1 MFTQKYIPSMALI
14 KYEVGEKLILTG
26 ICNTNTYYNN
36 ENGYGIYNFETEDL
50 GMFKIKG
57 AFIPEL
63 IEGQTYQLE
72 GEIVSYKGEKQLKV
86 AKYLPVKPV
95 NKKGI
100 ISYLQTLYGLKS
112 KAELIYDTF
121 GDKCIDILLKDP
133 MLVASTIKGIGK
145 KSVVKWQ
152 EQLKSLENNQQ
163 FYITLLGYGIS
174 QKNATKLLEKY
185 GENILN
191 TIEENPYLLM
201 NEVKGYGFLKCDK
214 IALNMGLTPDNP
226 HRIKSSIK
234 YILEEAST
242 KGHCYL
248 PVNELILNIISLLE
262 LKLSYNDMVEIFKN
276 NEGKE
281 NVSVLIG
288 DKKYEINLE
297 KLEKCI
303 NDYELAKNAE
313 EKSNARY
320 VYHEIEPGDIGNQI
334 NESISNREI
343 VYEDNNIYLKRL
355 YFAERDFADNIKR
368 LAVYNTK
375 YKRSLVE
382 GILDAICKKENYNL
396 EEMQRK
402 ACIEFNLSDSGIY
415 ILNGSAGTGKT
426 FTLNLILAVAKQLNK
441 TNKLPILAVAPTG
454 KASKVASKS
463 IGMECLTIHRAL
475 GFNPVEGFIKGEHE
489 PFEQTTIVCDEG
501 SMIDIELGSNFV
513 KAIQTGSKLII
524 MGDTKQLPSVG
535 AGNVLKDLIEC
546 GLVKVI
552 TLNVVKRQGLLSGI
566 VENANQI
573 IDSKM
578 IYTAKTKDFFVL
590 ERLKISEVQACVK
603 TSINRILTFPDYTL
617 EEIQVLLPQRTGSL
631 GVNMFNYLLQAEF
644 NPYKGGERVLKG
656 KYEAKLNENSPISEF
671 SLYIQ
676 KGDKVMHIKNNE
688 NMTLYEKDLIGDF
701 KKMKKTGITNGE
713 SGIVYDVIKTGKTT
727 YRIIVKYDDYYVFY
741 EDGVDELEL
750 SFATTIHKSQGS
762 AWKAVILP
770 IVPQHTNMLSN
781 NLVYTGVTRARDFC
795 VVIGSNKTMKQ
806 AINTHKVVERYT
818 NLQTKICKKAV

>member
-1 MFTQKYIPSMALI
+1 MFTPKYMPSMALI
-14 KYEVGEKLILTG
+14 NYEVGERLTLTG

-36 ENGYGIYNFETEDL
+36 ENGYGVYNFETEDL
-50 GMFKIKG
+50 GVFKIKG
-57 AFIPEL
+57 SFIPEL
-63 IEGQTYQLE
+63 IEGQTYQLV
-72 GEIVSYKGEKQLKV
+72 GEIVSYKGERQLKI
-86 AKYLPVKPV
+86 AQYIPVKPV
-95 NKKGI
+95 NKKGV
-100 ISYLQTLYGLKS
+100 ISYLKTLYGLKT
-112 KAELIYDTF
+112 KAELIYNTF
-121 GDKCIDILLKDP
+121 GDNCIDILLKDP
-133 MLVASTIKGIGK
+133 MLVASEIKGIGK

-152 EQLKSLENNQQ
+152 EQLKSLEDNQQ

-174 QKNATKLLEKY
+174 QKNATKLLDKHGEK
-185 GENILN
+185 ILR

-201 NEVKGYGFLKCDK
+201 SEVKGYGFLKCDK
-214 IALNMGLTPDNP
+214 IALNMGLAPDNP

-234 YILEEAST
+234 YILEDAST

-262 LKLSYNDMVEIFKN
+262 LKLSYNDMIEIFKDN
-276 NEGKE
+276 KDEE
-281 NVSVLIG
+281 SVSVVIG
-288 DKKYEINLE
+288 ERSYEINIENL
-297 KLEKCI
+297 KKCI
-303 NDYELAKNAE
+303 NDYESAKTSE
-313 EKSNARY
+313 EKNNAKY
-320 VYHEIEPGDIGNQI
+320 VYHEIEPGDVGKQI
-334 NESISNREI
+334 NDSICNREI
-343 VYEDNNIYLKRL
+343 IVEDDKIYLKQL
-355 YFAERDFADNIKR
+355 YFAERDFANNIKR
-368 LAVYNTK
+368 LAIYNSK

-382 GILDAICKKENYNL
+382 GILDSICKKENYEL

-402 ACIEFNLSDSGIY
+402 ACVEFNLSDSGVY

-426 FTLNLILAVAKQLNK
+426 FTLNLILAVSKQLNK

-475 GFNPVEGFIKGEHE
+475 GFNPVDGFVKNECE
-489 PFEQTTIVCDEG
+489 PFEQSTIVCDEG

-513 KAIQTGSKLII
+513 KAIQTGSKVII

-566 VENANQI
+566 VENANRI
-573 IDSKM
+573 INSKM
-578 IYTAKTKDFFVL
+578 IYTSKTNDFYVL
-590 ERLKISEVQACVK
+590 ERLKISEVQSCVK
-603 TSINRILTFPDYTL
+603 TSINRILTFPDYTI

-656 KYEAKLNENSPISEF
+656 KFEAKLNEASPISEF

-676 KGDKVMHIKNNE
+676 KGDKVMHIKNNYS
-688 NMTLYEKDLIGDF
+688 MKLYEKDLTGAF
-701 KKMKKTGITNGE
+701 KEMRKTGITNGE
-713 SGIVYDVIKTGKTT
+713 SGIVENVIKTGKTS

-762 AWKAVILP
+762 AWKAVVLP

-795 VVIGSNKTMKQ
+795 VVVGSTETMKR
-806 AINTHKVVERYT
+806 AINTHEVVKRYT
-818 NLQTKICKKAV
+818 NLQTKICA

>member
-1 MFTQKYIPSMALI
+1 MFTPKYMPSMALI
-14 KYEVGEKLILTG
+14 NYEVGERLTLTG

-36 ENGYGIYNFETEDL
+36 ENGYGVYNFETEDL
-50 GMFKIKG
+50 GVFKIKG
-57 AFIPEL
+57 SFIPEL
-63 IEGQTYQLE
+63 IEGQTYQLV
-72 GEIVSYKGEKQLKV
+72 GEIVSYKGERQLKI
-86 AKYLPVKPV
+86 AQYIPVKPV
-95 NKKGI
+95 NKKGV
-100 ISYLQTLYGLKS
+100 ISYLKTLYGLKT
-112 KAELIYDTF
+112 KAELIYNTF
-121 GDKCIDILLKDP
+121 GDNCIDILLKDP
-133 MLVASTIKGIGK
+133 MLVASEIKGIGK

-152 EQLKSLENNQQ
+152 EQLKSLEDNQQ

-174 QKNATKLLEKY
+174 QKNATKLLDKHGEK
-185 GENILN
+185 ILR

-201 NEVKGYGFLKCDK
+201 SEVKGYGFLKCDK
-214 IALNMGLTPDNP
+214 IALNMGLAPDNP

-234 YILEEAST
+234 YILEDAST

-262 LKLSYNDMVEIFKN
+262 LKLSYNDMIEIFKDN
-276 NEGKE
+276 KDEE
-281 NVSVLIG
+281 SVSVVIG
-288 DKKYEINLE
+288 ERSYEINIENL
-297 KLEKCI
+297 KKCI
-303 NDYELAKNAE
+303 NDYESAKTSE
-313 EKSNARY
+313 EKNNAKY
-320 VYHEIEPGDIGNQI
+320 VYHEIEPGDVGKQI
-334 NESISNREI
+334 NDSICNREI
-343 VYEDNNIYLKRL
+343 IVEDDKIYLKQL
-355 YFAERDFADNIKR
+355 YFAERDFANNIKR
-368 LAVYNTK
+368 LAIYNSK

-382 GILDAICKKENYNL
+382 GILDSICKKENYEL

-402 ACIEFNLSDSGIY
+402 ACVEFNLSDSGVY

-426 FTLNLILAVAKQLNK
+426 FTLNLILAVSKQLNK

-475 GFNPVEGFIKGEHE
+475 GFNPVDGFVKNECE
-489 PFEQTTIVCDEG
+489 PFEQSTIVCDEG

-513 KAIQTGSKLII
+513 KAIQTGSKVII

-566 VENANQI
+566 VENANRI
-573 IDSKM
+573 INSKM
-578 IYTAKTKDFFVL
+578 IYTSKTNDFYVL
-590 ERLKISEVQACVK
+590 ERLKISEVQSCVK
-603 TSINRILTFPDYTL
+603 TSINRILTFPDYTI

-656 KYEAKLNENSPISEF
+656 KFEAKLNEASPISEF

-676 KGDKVMHIKNNE
+676 KGDKVMHIKNNYS
-688 NMTLYEKDLIGDF
+688 MKLYEKDLTGAF
-701 KKMKKTGITNGE
+701 KEMRKTGITNGE
-713 SGIVYDVIKTGKTT
+713 SGIVENVIKTGKTS

-762 AWKAVILP
+762 AWKAVVLP

-795 VVIGSNKTMKQ
+795 VVVGSTETMKR
-806 AINTHKVVERYT
+806 AINTHTVAERYT
-818 NLQTKICKKAV
+818 DLQDKLCA

>member
-1 MFTQKYIPSMALI
+1 MFIPKYMPSMALI
-14 KYEVGEKLILTG
+14 KYEVGKKVTLTG
-26 ICNTNTYYNN
+26 ICNTNTYYND
-36 ENGYGIYNFETEDL
+36 ENGYGVYNFETEDL
-50 GMFKIKG
+50 GVFKIKG
-57 AFIPEL
+57 SFIPEL
-63 IEGQTYQLE
+63 IEGQTYQLQ
-72 GEIVSYKGEKQLKV
+72 GDIVSYKGERQLKV
-86 AKYLPVKPV
+86 AQYVPVKPV

-121 GDKCIDILLKDP
+121 GDGCIDILLKDP

-152 EQLKSLENNQQ
+152 EQLKSLEDNQQ

-185 GENILN
+185 GEKILS

-234 YILEEAST
+234 YVLEEAST
-242 KGHCYL
+242 NGHCYL
-248 PVNELILNIISLLE
+248 PVNELVLNIISLLE
-262 LKLSYNDMVEIFKN
+262 LKLSYKDMIEIFKN
-276 NEGKE
+276 HKDEE
-281 NVSVLIG
+281 TVSVVIG
-288 DKKYEINLE
+288 ERSYEIHIE
-297 KLEKCI
+297 KLKKCI
-303 NDYELAKNAE
+303 DDYELAKTAE

-320 VYHEIEPGDIGNQI
+320 VYHEIEPGDVGNQI
-334 NESISNREI
+334 NDSICNREI
-343 VYEDNNIYLKRL
+343 IFEDDKIYLKNL

-368 LAVYNTK
+368 LAIYNNK

-382 GILDAICKKENYNL
+382 GILDAICKKENYEL

-402 ACIEFNLSDSGIY
+402 ACIEFNLSDSGVY

-441 TNKLPILAVAPTG
+441 ANKLPILAVAPTG

-475 GFNPVEGFIKGEHE
+475 GFNPVDGFVKGEDE
-489 PFEQTTIVCDEG
+489 PFEQSTIVCDEG

-566 VENANQI
+566 VENANRI
-573 IDSKM
+573 INSKM
-578 IYTAKTKDFFVL
+578 IYTSKTNDFYVL

-603 TSINRILTFPDYTL
+603 TSVNRILTFPDYTL

-656 KYEAKLNENSPISEF
+656 TFEAKLNETSPMSEF

-676 KGDKVMHIKNNE
+676 KGDKVMQVKNNYS
-688 NMTLYEKDLIGDF
+688 MKLYEKDFTGSF
-701 KKMKKTGITNGE
+701 KEMKKTGVTNGE
-713 SGIVYDVIKTGKTT
+713 SGVVEDVVKTGKTS
-727 YRIIVKYDDYYVFY
+727 YRIIVKYDNCYAFY

-795 VVIGSNKTMKQ
+795 VVVGSTETMKR

-818 NLQTKICKKAV
+818 NLQTKICA

>member
-1 MFTQKYIPSMALI
+1 MFTPKYMPSMALI
-14 KYEVGEKLILTG
+14 NYEVGERLTLTG

-36 ENGYGIYNFETEDL
+36 ENGYGVYNFETEDL
-50 GMFKIKG
+50 GVFKIKG
-57 AFIPEL
+57 SFIPEL
-63 IEGQTYQLE
+63 IEGQTYQLV
-72 GEIVSYKGEKQLKV
+72 GEIVSYKGERQLKI
-86 AKYLPVKPV
+86 AQYIPVKPV
-95 NKKGI
+95 NKKGV
-100 ISYLQTLYGLKS
+100 ISYLKTLYGLKT
-112 KAELIYDTF
+112 KAELIYNTF
-121 GDKCIDILLKDP
+121 GDNCIDILLKDP
-133 MLVASTIKGIGK
+133 MLVASEIKGIGK

-152 EQLKSLENNQQ
+152 EQLKSLEDNQQ

-174 QKNATKLLEKY
+174 QKNATKLLDKHGEK
-185 GENILN
+185 ILR

-201 NEVKGYGFLKCDK
+201 SEVKGYGFLKCDK
-214 IALNMGLTPDNP
+214 IALNMGLAPDNP

-234 YILEEAST
+234 YILEDAST

-262 LKLSYNDMVEIFKN
+262 LKLSYNDMIEVFKDN
-276 NEGKE
+276 KDEE
-281 NVSVLIG
+281 SVSVVIG
-288 DKKYEINLE
+288 ERSYEINIENL
-297 KLEKCI
+297 KKCI
-303 NDYELAKNAE
+303 NDYESAKTSE
-313 EKSNARY
+313 EKNNAKY
-320 VYHEIEPGDIGNQI
+320 VYHEIEPGDVGKQI
-334 NESISNREI
+334 NDSICNREI
-343 VYEDNNIYLKRL
+343 IVEDDKIYLKQL
-355 YFAERDFADNIKR
+355 YFAERDFANNIKR
-368 LAVYNTK
+368 LAIYNSK

-382 GILDAICKKENYNL
+382 GILDSICKKENYEL

-402 ACIEFNLSDSGIY
+402 ACVEFNLSDSGVY

-426 FTLNLILAVAKQLNK
+426 FTLNLILAVSKQLNK

-475 GFNPVEGFIKGEHE
+475 GFNPVDGFVKNECE
-489 PFEQTTIVCDEG
+489 PFEQSTIVCDEG

-513 KAIQTGSKLII
+513 KAIQTGSKVII

-566 VENANQI
+566 VENANRI
-573 IDSKM
+573 INSKM
-578 IYTAKTKDFFVL
+578 IYTSKTNDFYVL
-590 ERLKISEVQACVK
+590 ERLKISEVQSCVK
-603 TSINRILTFPDYTL
+603 TSINRILTFPDYTI

-656 KYEAKLNENSPISEF
+656 KFEAKLNEASPISEF

-676 KGDKVMHIKNNE
+676 KGDKVMHIKNNYS
-688 NMTLYEKDLIGDF
+688 MKLYEKDLTGAF
-701 KKMKKTGITNGE
+701 KEMRKTGITNGE
-713 SGIVYDVIKTGKTT
+713 SGIVENVIKTGKTS

-762 AWKAVILP
+762 AWKAVVLP

-781 NLVYTGVTRARDFC
+781 NLVYTGITRARDFC
-795 VVIGSNKTMKQ
+795 VVVGSTETMKR
-806 AINTHKVVERYT
+806 AINTHTVAERYT
-818 NLQTKICKKAV
+818 DLQDKLCA

>member
-1 MFTQKYIPSMALI
+1 MFTPKYMPSMALI
-14 KYEVGEKLILTG
+14 NYEVGERLTLTG

-36 ENGYGIYNFETEDL
+36 ENGYGVYNFETEDL
-50 GMFKIKG
+50 GVFKIKG
-57 AFIPEL
+57 SFIPEL
-63 IEGQTYQLE
+63 IEGQTYQLV
-72 GEIVSYKGEKQLKV
+72 GEIVSYKGERQLKI
-86 AKYLPVKPV
+86 AQYIPVKPV
-95 NKKGI
+95 NKKGV
-100 ISYLQTLYGLKS
+100 ISYLKTLYGLKT
-112 KAELIYDTF
+112 KAELIYNTF
-121 GDKCIDILLKDP
+121 GDNCIDILLKDP
-133 MLVASTIKGIGK
+133 MLVASEIKGIGK

-152 EQLKSLENNQQ
+152 EQLKSLEDNQQ

-174 QKNATKLLEKY
+174 QKNATKLLDKHGEK
-185 GENILN
+185 ILR
-191 TIEENPYLLM
+191 TIEENPYLLIS
-201 NEVKGYGFLKCDK
+201 EVKGYGFLKCDK
-214 IALNMGLTPDNP
+214 IALNMGLAPDNP

-234 YILEEAST
+234 YILEDAST

-262 LKLSYNDMVEIFKN
+262 LKLSYNDMIEIFKDN
-276 NEGKE
+276 KDEE
-281 NVSVLIG
+281 SVSVVIG
-288 DKKYEINLE
+288 ERSYEINIE
-297 KLEKCI
+297 KLKKCI
-303 NDYELAKNAE
+303 NDYESAKTSE
-313 EKSNARY
+313 EKNNAKY
-320 VYHEIEPGDIGNQI
+320 VYHEIEPGDVGKQI
-334 NESISNREI
+334 NDSICNREI
-343 VYEDNNIYLKRL
+343 IVEDDKIYLKQL
-355 YFAERDFADNIKR
+355 YFAERDFANNIKR
-368 LAVYNTK
+368 LAIYNSK

-382 GILDAICKKENYNL
+382 GILDSICKKESYEL

-402 ACIEFNLSDSGIY
+402 ACVEFNLSDSGVY

-426 FTLNLILAVAKQLNK
+426 FTLNLILAVSKQLNK

-475 GFNPVEGFIKGEHE
+475 GFNPVDGFVKNECE
-489 PFEQTTIVCDEG
+489 PFEQSTIVCDEG

-513 KAIQTGSKLII
+513 KAIQTGSKVII

-566 VENANQI
+566 VENANRI
-573 IDSKM
+573 INSKM
-578 IYTAKTKDFFVL
+578 IYTSKTNDFYVL
-590 ERLKISEVQACVK
+590 ERLKISEVQSCVK
-603 TSINRILTFPDYTL
+603 TSINRILTFPDYTI

-656 KYEAKLNENSPISEF
+656 KFEAKLNEASPISEF

-676 KGDKVMHIKNNE
+676 KGDKVMHIKNNYS
-688 NMTLYEKDLIGDF
+688 MKLYEKDLTGAF
-701 KKMKKTGITNGE
+701 KEMRKTGITNGE
-713 SGIVYDVIKTGKTT
+713 SGIVENVIKTGKTS

-762 AWKAVILP
+762 AWKAVVLP

-795 VVIGSNKTMKQ
+795 VVVGSTETMKR
-806 AINTHKVVERYT
+806 AINTHEVVKRYT
-818 NLQTKICKKAV
+818 NLQTKICA

>member
-1 MFTQKYIPSMALI
+1 MFTPKYMPSMALI
-14 KYEVGEKLILTG
+14 NYEVGERLTLTG

-36 ENGYGIYNFETEDL
+36 ENGYGVYNFETEDL
-50 GMFKIKG
+50 GVFKIKG
-57 AFIPEL
+57 SFIPEL
-63 IEGQTYQLE
+63 IEGQTYQLV
-72 GEIVSYKGEKQLKV
+72 GEIVSYKGERQLKI
-86 AKYLPVKPV
+86 AQYIPVKPV
-95 NKKGI
+95 NKKGV
-100 ISYLQTLYGLKS
+100 ISYLKTLYGLKT
-112 KAELIYDTF
+112 KAELIYNTF
-121 GDKCIDILLKDP
+121 GDNCIDILLKDP
-133 MLVASTIKGIGK
+133 MLVASEIKGIGK

-152 EQLKSLENNQQ
+152 EQLKSLEDNQQ

-174 QKNATKLLEKY
+174 QKNATKLLDKHGEK
-185 GENILN
+185 ILR

-201 NEVKGYGFLKCDK
+201 SEVKGYGFLKCDK
-214 IALNMGLTPDNP
+214 IALNMGLAPDNP
-226 HRIKSSIK
+226 HRIKASIK
-234 YILEEAST
+234 YILEDAST

-262 LKLSYNDMVEIFKN
+262 LKLSYNDMIEIFKDN
-276 NEGKE
+276 KDEE
-281 NVSVLIG
+281 SVSVVIG
-288 DKKYEINLE
+288 ERSYEINIE
-297 KLEKCI
+297 KLKKCI
-303 NDYELAKNAE
+303 NDYESAKTSE
-313 EKSNARY
+313 EKNNAKY
-320 VYHEIEPGDIGNQI
+320 VYHEIEPGDVGKQI
-334 NESISNREI
+334 NDSICNREI
-343 VYEDNNIYLKRL
+343 IVEDDKIYLKQL
-355 YFAERDFADNIKR
+355 YFAERDFANNIKR
-368 LAVYNTK
+368 LAIYNSK

-382 GILDAICKKENYNL
+382 GILDSICKKENYEL

-402 ACIEFNLSDSGIY
+402 ACVEFNLSDSGVY

-426 FTLNLILAVAKQLNK
+426 FTLNLILAVSKQLNK

-475 GFNPVEGFIKGEHE
+475 GFNPVDGFVKNECE
-489 PFEQTTIVCDEG
+489 PFEQSTIVCDEG

-513 KAIQTGSKLII
+513 KAIQTGSKVII

-566 VENANQI
+566 VENANRI
-573 IDSKM
+573 INSKM
-578 IYTAKTKDFFVL
+578 IYTSKTNDFYVL
-590 ERLKISEVQACVK
+590 ERLKISEVQSCVK
-603 TSINRILTFPDYTL
+603 TSINRILTFPDYTI

-656 KYEAKLNENSPISEF
+656 KFEAKLNEASPISEF

-676 KGDKVMHIKNNE
+676 KGDKVMHIKNNYS
-688 NMTLYEKDLIGDF
+688 MKLYEKDLTGAF
-701 KKMKKTGITNGE
+701 KEMRKTGITNGE
-713 SGIVYDVIKTGKTT
+713 SGIVENVIKTGKTS

-762 AWKAVILP
+762 AWKAVVLP

-795 VVIGSNKTMKQ
+795 VVVGSTETMKR
-806 AINTHKVVERYT
+806 AINTHEVVKRYT
-818 NLQTKICKKAV
+818 NLQTKICA

>member
-1 MFTQKYIPSMALI
+1 MFTPKYMPSMALI
-14 KYEVGEKLILTG
+14 NYEVGERLTLTG

-36 ENGYGIYNFETEDL
+36 ENGYGVYNFETEDL
-50 GMFKIKG
+50 GVFKIKG
-57 AFIPEL
+57 SFIPEL
-63 IEGQTYQLE
+63 IEGQTYQLV
-72 GEIVSYKGEKQLKV
+72 GEIVSYKGERQLKI
-86 AKYLPVKPV
+86 AQYIPVKPV
-95 NKKGI
+95 NKKGV
-100 ISYLQTLYGLKS
+100 ISYLKTLYGLKT
-112 KAELIYDTF
+112 KAELIYNTF
-121 GDKCIDILLKDP
+121 GDNCIDILLKDP
-133 MLVASTIKGIGK
+133 MLVASEIKGIGK

-152 EQLKSLENNQQ
+152 EQLKSLEDNQQ

-174 QKNATKLLEKY
+174 QKNATKLLDKHGEK
-185 GENILN
+185 ILR

-201 NEVKGYGFLKCDK
+201 SEVKGYGFLKCDK
-214 IALNMGLTPDNP
+214 IALNMGLAPDNP

-234 YILEEAST
+234 YILEDAST

-262 LKLSYNDMVEIFKN
+262 LKLSYNDMIEIFKDN
-276 NEGKE
+276 KDEE
-281 NVSVLIG
+281 SVSVVIG
-288 DKKYEINLE
+288 ERSYEINIE
-297 KLEKCI
+297 KLKKCI
-303 NDYELAKNAE
+303 NDYESAKTSE
-313 EKSNARY
+313 EKNNAKY
-320 VYHEIEPGDIGNQI
+320 VYHEIEPGDVGKQI
-334 NESISNREI
+334 NDSICNREI
-343 VYEDNNIYLKRL
+343 IVEDDKIYLKQL
-355 YFAERDFADNIKR
+355 YFAERDFANNIKR
-368 LAVYNTK
+368 LAIYNSK

-382 GILDAICKKENYNL
+382 GILDSICKKESYEL

-402 ACIEFNLSDSGIY
+402 ACVEFNLSDSGVY

-426 FTLNLILAVAKQLNK
+426 FTLNLILAVSKQLNK

-475 GFNPVEGFIKGEHE
+475 GFNPVDGFVKNECE
-489 PFEQTTIVCDEG
+489 PFEQSTIVCDEG

-513 KAIQTGSKLII
+513 KAIQTGSKVII

-566 VENANQI
+566 VENANRI
-573 IDSKM
+573 INSKM
-578 IYTAKTKDFFVL
+578 IYTSKTNDFYVL
-590 ERLKISEVQACVK
+590 ERLKISEVQSCVK
-603 TSINRILTFPDYTL
+603 TSINRILTFPDYTI

-656 KYEAKLNENSPISEF
+656 KFEAKLNEASPISEF

-676 KGDKVMHIKNNE
+676 KGDKVMHIKNNYS
-688 NMTLYEKDLIGDF
+688 MKLYEKDLTGAF
-701 KKMKKTGITNGE
+701 KEMRKTGITNGE
-713 SGIVYDVIKTGKTT
+713 SGIVENVIKTGKTS

-762 AWKAVILP
+762 AWKAVVLP

-795 VVIGSNKTMKQ
+795 VVVGSTETMKR
-806 AINTHKVVERYT
+806 AINTHEVVKRYT
-818 NLQTKICKKAV
+818 NLQTKICA

>member
-1 MFTQKYIPSMALI
+1 MFTPKYMPSMALI
-14 KYEVGEKLILTG
+14 NYEVGERLTLTG

-36 ENGYGIYNFETEDL
+36 ENGYGVYNFETEDL
-50 GMFKIKG
+50 GVFKIKG
-57 AFIPEL
+57 SFIPEL
-63 IEGQTYQLE
+63 IEGQTYQLV
-72 GEIVSYKGEKQLKV
+72 GEIVSYKGERQLKI
-86 AKYLPVKPV
+86 AQYIPVKPV
-95 NKKGI
+95 NKKGV
-100 ISYLQTLYGLKS
+100 ISYLKTLYGLKT
-112 KAELIYDTF
+112 KAELIYNTF
-121 GDKCIDILLKDP
+121 GDNCIDILLKDP
-133 MLVASTIKGIGK
+133 MLVASEIKGIGK

-152 EQLKSLENNQQ
+152 EQLKSLEDNQQ

-174 QKNATKLLEKY
+174 QKNATKLLDKHGEK
-185 GENILN
+185 ILR

-201 NEVKGYGFLKCDK
+201 SEVKGYGFLKCDK
-214 IALNMGLTPDNP
+214 IALNMGLAPDNP

-234 YILEEAST
+234 YILEDAST

-262 LKLSYNDMVEIFKN
+262 LKLSYNDMIEIFKDN
-276 NEGKE
+276 KDEE
-281 NVSVLIG
+281 SVSVVIG
-288 DKKYEINLE
+288 ERSYEINIE
-297 KLEKCI
+297 KLKKCI
-303 NDYELAKNAE
+303 NDYESAKTSE
-313 EKSNARY
+313 EKNNAKY
-320 VYHEIEPGDIGNQI
+320 VYHEIEPGDVGKQI
-334 NESISNREI
+334 NDSICNREI
-343 VYEDNNIYLKRL
+343 IVEDDKIYLKQL
-355 YFAERDFADNIKR
+355 YFAERDFANNIKR
-368 LAVYNTK
+368 LAIYNSK

-382 GILDAICKKENYNL
+382 GILDSICKKENYEL

-402 ACIEFNLSDSGIY
+402 ACVEFNLSDSGVY

-426 FTLNLILAVAKQLNK
+426 FTLNLILAVSKQLNK

-475 GFNPVEGFIKGEHE
+475 GFNPVDGFVKNECE
-489 PFEQTTIVCDEG
+489 PFEQSTIVCDEG

-513 KAIQTGSKLII
+513 KAIQTGSKVII

-566 VENANQI
+566 VENANRI
-573 IDSKM
+573 INSKM
-578 IYTAKTKDFFVL
+578 IYTSKTNDFYVL
-590 ERLKISEVQACVK
+590 ERLKISEVQSCVK
-603 TSINRILTFPDYTL
+603 TSINRILTFPDYTI

-656 KYEAKLNENSPISEF
+656 KFEAKLNEASPISEF

-676 KGDKVMHIKNNE
+676 KGDKVMHIKNNYS
-688 NMTLYEKDLIGDF
+688 MKLYEKDLTGAF
-701 KKMKKTGITNGE
+701 KEMRKTGITNGE
-713 SGIVYDVIKTGKTT
+713 SGIVENVIKTGKTS

-762 AWKAVILP
+762 AWKAVVLP

-795 VVIGSNKTMKQ
+795 VVVGSTETMKR
-806 AINTHKVVERYT
+806 AINTHEVVKRYT
-818 NLQTKICKKAV
+818 NLQTKICA

>member
-1 MFTQKYIPSMALI
+1 MFTPKYMPSMALI
-14 KYEVGEKLILTG
+14 NYEVGERLTLTG

-36 ENGYGIYNFETEDL
+36 ENGYGVYNFETEDL
-50 GMFKIKG
+50 GVFKIKG
-57 AFIPEL
+57 SFIPEL
-63 IEGQTYQLE
+63 IEGQTYQLV
-72 GEIVSYKGEKQLKV
+72 GEIVSYKGERQLKI
-86 AKYLPVKPV
+86 AQYIPVKPV
-95 NKKGI
+95 NKKGV
-100 ISYLQTLYGLKS
+100 ISYLKTLYGLKT
-112 KAELIYDTF
+112 KAELIYNTF
-121 GDKCIDILLKDP
+121 GDNCIDILLKDP
-133 MLVASTIKGIGK
+133 MLVASEIKGIGK

-152 EQLKSLENNQQ
+152 EQLKSLEDNQQ

-174 QKNATKLLEKY
+174 QKNATKLLDKHGEK
-185 GENILN
+185 ILR

-201 NEVKGYGFLKCDK
+201 SEVKGYGFLKCDK
-214 IALNMGLTPDNP
+214 IALNMGLAPDNT

-234 YILEEAST
+234 YILEDAST

-262 LKLSYNDMVEIFKN
+262 LKLSYNDMIEIFKDN
-276 NEGKE
+276 KDEE
-281 NVSVLIG
+281 SVSVVIG
-288 DKKYEINLE
+288 ERSYEINIENL
-297 KLEKCI
+297 KKCI
-303 NDYELAKNAE
+303 NDYESAKTSE
-313 EKSNARY
+313 EKNNAKY
-320 VYHEIEPGDIGNQI
+320 VYHEIEPGDVGKQI
-334 NESISNREI
+334 NDSICNREI
-343 VYEDNNIYLKRL
+343 IVEDDKIYLKQL
-355 YFAERDFADNIKR
+355 YFAERDFANNIKR
-368 LAVYNTK
+368 LAIYNSK

-382 GILDAICKKENYNL
+382 GILDSICKKENYEL

-402 ACIEFNLSDSGIY
+402 ACVEFNLSDSGVY

-426 FTLNLILAVAKQLNK
+426 FTLNLILAVSKQLNK

-475 GFNPVEGFIKGEHE
+475 GFNPVDGFVKNECE
-489 PFEQTTIVCDEG
+489 PFEQSTIVCDEG

-513 KAIQTGSKLII
+513 KAIQTGSKVII

-566 VENANQI
+566 VENANRI
-573 IDSKM
+573 INSKM
-578 IYTAKTKDFFVL
+578 IYTSKTNDFYVL
-590 ERLKISEVQACVK
+590 ERLKISEVQSCVK
-603 TSINRILTFPDYTL
+603 TSINRILTFPDYTI

-656 KYEAKLNENSPISEF
+656 KFEAKLNEASPISEF

-676 KGDKVMHIKNNE
+676 KGDKVMHIKNNYS
-688 NMTLYEKDLIGDF
+688 MKLYEKDLTGAF
-701 KKMKKTGITNGE
+701 KEMRKTGITNGE
-713 SGIVYDVIKTGKTT
+713 SGIVENVIKTGKTS

-762 AWKAVILP
+762 AWKAVVLP

-795 VVIGSNKTMKQ
+795 VVVGSTETMKR
-806 AINTHKVVERYT
+806 AINTHEVVKRYT
-818 NLQTKICKKAV
+818 NLQTKICA